1 MYMDPIFVVK
11 RQCDSVKKLG
21 LLLFL
26 DEVVRYADVRERLRE
41 CMIGMIKREREGKSV
56 DRHSFGKTCEML
68 LVLGLESRSVYEEDF
83 EKVFLLESAKF
94 YALRGQEYM
103 KTKTVFGYLTKV
115 EQHIAEE
122 AERAKHYLDES
133 TVVSVIEVVRNELFG
148 NLLKAIEDMND
159 MDVDDMVKSRMDTE
173 DLTRVFW
180 LLKYVPGGVKTLLIS
195 VTKHVRCLATPAL
208 KNDEDSVSMIP
219 KVTDL
224 KKLFD
229 HFPLQFFKNEH
240 LAKQTKA
247 TDVAYILSWPSLAS
261 KLPMH
266 LWVFVD
272 DIIQQGVKNM
282 TKQEIDELLD
292 KIIERF
298 CCVQEKDRFKQN
310 LEKQFLF
317 NKTTADEQ
325 EMNMVATGK
334 SGHLAPSRIEEMV
347 RNMRISHDMMHE
359 FKKTCKM
366 NLDGVQI
373 CALVLVTCFW
383 HTVMQPFRWRIR
395 WLLNIPAA
403 QLGKDGR
410 LTTQTRAIT
419 TRRPHE
425 HHVLPAR
432 KGDVYGH
439 VYWRASV
446 PNVDL
451 SDNHTLD
458 VRADCVQQTVPGI
471 ALRYSLTDEYSKNK
485 PGSSTE

>member
-1 MYMDPIFVVK
+1 MVTQDQGERLYQGVCNEVTHHLRNKVRPFIIEKVDDDFLLTLVKAWDDHKKSMKLIEDVLMYMHQIFVVK

-26 DEVVRYADVRERLRE
+26 DEVVRYADVRERLRD

-103 KTKTVFGYLTKV
+103 KTKTVFGYLTIV

-159 MDVDDMVKSRMDTE
+159 MDVDHMVKSRMDTE
-173 DLTRVFW
+173 NLT
-180 LLKYVPGGVKTLLIS
+180 

-208 KNDEDSVSMIP
+208 KNDEDSVSIIP

-224 KKLFD
+224 KELFD
-229 HFPLQFFKNEH
+229 HFPLQFYKNEH

-266 LWVFVD
+266 LWVFLD

-334 SGHLAPSRIEEMV
+334 SGHLPPSRIEEMG
-347 RNMRISHDMMHE
+347 S
-359 FKKTCKM
+359 
-366 NLDGVQI
+366 
-373 CALVLVTCFW
+373 
-383 HTVMQPFRWRIR
+383 QP
-395 WLLNIPAA
+395 A
-403 QLGKDGR
+403 
-410 LTTQTRAIT
+410 
-419 TRRPHE
+419 
-425 HHVLPAR
+425 
-432 KGDVYGH
+432 
-439 VYWRASV
+439 
-446 PNVDL
+446 
-451 SDNHTLD
+451 
-458 VRADCVQQTVPGI
+458 
-471 ALRYSLTDEYSKNK
+471 
-485 PGSSTE
+485 